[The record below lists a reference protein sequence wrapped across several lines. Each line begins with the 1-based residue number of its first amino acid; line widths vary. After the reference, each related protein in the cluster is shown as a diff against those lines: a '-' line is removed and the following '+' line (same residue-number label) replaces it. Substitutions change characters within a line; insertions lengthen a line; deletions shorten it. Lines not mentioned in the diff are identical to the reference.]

1 MKIAFIGLGIMGSR
15 MAANLA
21 KKGVDITVFNRNH
34 EKALDLAEYSAKPE
48 KSLQKAVEDKDIVF
62 TMLTTPEVVEEM
74 AFGENGFVK
83 YMKSNSIWADCSTVD
98 VAFAKKMNKA
108 AINFGIRYADTPVAG
123 SLIPAQ
129 NALLTFLVGSD
140 NQVLE
145 HLRPYLE
152 MMGNRIVHAGNP
164 SMGAS
169 MKLSVNMMLAHTM
182 AGFAESVIFAE
193 KMGIDR
199 NIMMDVLVNLPIAA
213 PILKSKSMK
222 ISDQDFSEEFPLELM
237 HKDLFLAVK
246 TAYELNT
253 TIPITHIVKEVFGEA
268 KKKGL
273 GREDICAVI
282 KPME

>member
-21 KKGVDITVFNRNH
+21 KNGADITVYNRNH
-34 EKALDLAEYSAKPE
+34 EKALNLAEYGAKPE

-62 TMLTTPEVVEEM
+62 TMLTTPEVVEEL
-74 AFGENGFVK
+74 AFGENGFVQ

-140 NQVLE
+140 TQLLE

-152 MMGNRIVHAGNP
+152 MMGNRIVYAGNP

-182 AGFAESVIFAE
+182 AGFAESVNFAE
-193 KMGIDR
+193 KMGIDK